1 MAYDDAVGD
10 PTTSATDDGTAVGV
24 TVTAT
29 TAAAAATAF
38 AFAFAVDSVESAGV
52 LRNSSTR
59 LCSLRARTM
68 PVSCGS
74 SDLRRMNGL
83 SGLRVRCF
91 CGNTEAGFVGILGGL
106 WDSR

>member
-10 PTTSATDDGTAVGV
+10 PTTPATDDGTAAAAVGV
-24 TVTAT
+24 NVTAT
-29 TAAAAATAF
+29 TAAAT

-91 CGNTEAGFVGILGGL
+91 CGNTEAGFVGMLGGL
-106 WDSR
+106 WDLR